1 MFSCRLRDTNVE
13 TKYISSPIAA
23 IDLMSADAS
32 TVNI

>member
-1 MFSCRLRDTNVE
+1 MFSCRLFDTDVE
-13 TKYISSPIAA
+13 TKYISFPIAA